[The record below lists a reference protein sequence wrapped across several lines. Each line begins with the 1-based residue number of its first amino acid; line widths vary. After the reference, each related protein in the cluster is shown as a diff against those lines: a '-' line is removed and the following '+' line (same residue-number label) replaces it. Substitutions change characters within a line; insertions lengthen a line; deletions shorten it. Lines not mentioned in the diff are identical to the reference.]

1 MSSDRDIMKRVQ
13 SGETRLFTLLVN
25 KYHERLMRFALSKL
39 QIESDA
45 EDVVQEAFL
54 AAYHARQ
61 SYSPEFE
68 FSTWIWTI
76 ALNLTRKFRKKQT
89 QERTRQVEYVSRA
102 NLTIENNAKP
112 EQFLLDREQSAQ
124 ITVWL
129 DQLPEPQSDAIRL
142 RFFGELSYQEI
153 ALAMDCSISG
163 AKRRVKLGLMKLS
176 EIAASQ

>member
-1 MSSDRDIMKRVQ
+1 MKRVQ
-13 SGETRLFTLLVN
+13 AGETSLFTLLVN

-39 QIESDA
+39 QVETDA

-54 AAYHARQ
+54 AAYHSRQ

-76 ALNLTRKFRKKQT
+76 TLNLTRNFRKKES
-89 QERTRQVEYVSRA
+89 QERTRQVEYVVRTNS
-102 NLTIENNAKP
+102 TIESDTRP

-129 DQLPEPQSDAIRL
+129 DQLPEPQSDAVRL
-142 RFFGELSYQEI
+142 RFFGELSYEEI
-153 ALAMDCSISG
+153 ALAMDCSLSG
-163 AKRRVKLGLMKLS
+163 AKRRVKLGLIKLS